1 MEREK
6 LKGCNK
12 GFRASKQIAL
22 KAARG
27 RGERRGVGRR
37 EGVVVAA
44 VVVVSF
50 EERDGRGKRKEEMG
64 RMRLSE
70 RVCVS
75 CVCVWGPTQ

>member
-27 RGERRGVGRR
+27 QGDEGDGWR
-37 EGVVVAA
+37 EGVVAGEV
-44 VVVVSF
+44 F
-50 EERDGRGKRKEEMG
+50 
-64 RMRLSE
+64 
-70 RVCVS
+70 
-75 CVCVWGPTQ
+75 

>member
-27 RGERRGVGRR
+27 QGVGRGGGR
-37 EGVVVAA
+37 VEERGGVVVEVWA
-44 VVVVSF
+44 
-50 EERDGRGKRKEEMG
+50 G
-64 RMRLSE
+64 
-70 RVCVS
+70 CVF
-75 CVCVWGPTQ
+75 